1 MTVRDGRLGPAVC
14 MKMASATTGAAEAAR
29 EVTGRALVRVFA
41 RHIPGLDT
49 QASYVIHPVRLQ
61 PITTFSST
69 GGPGESGGSGGSV
82 AGSVADRT
90 RLACF
95 SPCHSMQTLD
105 HCG

>member
-1 MTVRDGRLGPAVC
+1 
-14 MKMASATTGAAEAAR
+14 MASATTGAAEAAR

-69 GGPGESGGSGGSV
+69 GGSGESGGLEG
-82 AGSVADRT
+82 
-90 RLACF
+90 RLQGRLQTGPALLAF
-95 SPCHSMQTLD
+95 LLVIPCKS
-105 HCG
+105 